1 MDKKIRVLGV
11 DINDLS
17 EEEAISKILKLAKDP
32 KGCHLVVTVNS
43 EIVMLAQRDSKF
55 SEVLKNADLC
65 LADSVGVV
73 LAKLISGGKA
83 HSRITGTDLV
93 DKLCAASANKPIR
106 VGFLG
111 GFRGVAERVSQR
123 QKSKYPGLKVAY
135 WGSGDPTIG
144 QDLRLRK
151 EIGACG
157 RLDILFVA
165 YGMGKQE
172 FWIARNLKYLN
183 VGLAIGVGGAFD
195 YIAGVKK
202 RAPNFVQKFGL
213 EWLWRLAWE
222 PARVWRMRVLPIF
235 LVMVIFQFFSRKIIR
250 AS

>member
-1 MDKKIRVLGV
+1 MDRKIRVLGV
-11 DINDLS
+11 DIDDIS
-17 EEEAISKILKLAKDP
+17 EEKAISKILKLARDP
-32 KGCHLVVTVNS
+32 KGCHMVVTVNS
-43 EIVMLAQRDSKF
+43 EIVMLAQKDSDF
-55 SEVLKNADLC
+55 SKVLKNADLS

-73 LAKLISGGKA
+73 MAKLILGGKA

-93 DKLCAASANKPIR
+93 DRLCASSTNKPIR

-111 GFRGVAERVSQR
+111 GFHDVADRVSQR
-123 QKSKYPGLKVAY
+123 QKSKYPGLKVGFSA
-135 WGSGDPTIG
+135 SGNPTIG
-144 QDLRLRK
+144 QDLRLRR
-151 EIGACG
+151 EIKACG

-202 RAPNFVQKFGL
+202 RAPVFVQNLGL

-222 PARVWRMRVLPIF
+222 PRRLWRMRVLPVF
-235 LVMVIFQFFSRKIIR
+235 FVLVIIQFFSQKVFKV
-250 AS
+250 S